1 MSRAAGRVPDPVGDP
16 VADLAAEPTEGS
28 ASKARL
34 RLWLRLLKASRAI
47 EARLRENLRTEF
59 ASTLPRFDV
68 MAALSR
74 FEEGLRM
81 SELSGVLRVSN
92 GNVTGLVDRL
102 TEDGLIVR
110 VPVPGDRRATL
121 VRLTR
126 KGHEEFARQ
135 AVAHEAWI
143 DAMLEGFSA
152 REAGDVA
159 ARLERLDHGLRETR
173 P

>member
-1 MSRAAGRVPDPVGDP
+1 
-16 VADLAAEPTEGS
+16 
-28 ASKARL
+28 
-34 RLWLRLLKASRAI
+34 
-47 EARLRENLRTEF
+47 
-59 ASTLPRFDV
+59 
-68 MAALSR
+68 
-74 FEEGLRM
+74 M

-121 VRLTR
+121 VRLTGEGR
-126 KGHEEFARQ
+126 EEFARQ
-135 AVAHEAWI
+135 AVAHEAWL

-159 ARLERLDHGLRETR
+159 ARLERLDRGLRKEE